1 MLADAFIADI
11 RFTKRRLNKYQKRTC
26 VIAMHIGFLM
36 YLLIRNISFGNGI
49 MTVIV
54 RVIIGGFVYLADS
67 IVFVFIFR
75 KRELNSFASYFNL
88 TRGDKK

>member
-1 MLADAFIADI
+1 
-11 RFTKRRLNKYQKRTC
+11 
-26 VIAMHIGFLM
+26 
-36 YLLIRNISFGNGI
+36 